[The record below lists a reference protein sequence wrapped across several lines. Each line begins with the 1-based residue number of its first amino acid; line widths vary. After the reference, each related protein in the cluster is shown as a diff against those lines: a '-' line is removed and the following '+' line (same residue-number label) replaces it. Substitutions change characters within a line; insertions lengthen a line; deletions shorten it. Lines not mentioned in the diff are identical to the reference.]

1 MTRYNSLLTSR
12 LPKLLLDERFALP
25 SRRCHQELRPLRNRA
40 RSDIYA
46 GPPSCCQ
53 APWIAIDFIT
63 YFMDVLSVLLTLQ
76 GSRARRQTL
85 SLSLFITSSLPK
97 LRPKTVSVAHPP
109 KPHVPRY
116 GGRVRS
122 VTNPNRPS
130 CFFPP
135 HTLGGFPE
143 NMHNFQTKKRRPHT
157 HPKVEVSPGFEGQFV
172 QLGTSV
178 IPGCLWQYIMFLPF
192 TDLEA

>member
-143 NMHNFQTKKRRPHT
+143 NMHNFQTKK
-157 HPKVEVSPGFEGQFV
+157 
-172 QLGTSV
+172 
-178 IPGCLWQYIMFLPF
+178 
-192 TDLEA
+192 

>member
-130 CFFPP
+130 CFFP
-135 HTLGGFPE
+135 HTHLGDSRKTCTTSKP
-143 NMHNFQTKKRRPHT
+143 KKEGHT